1 MIEFIKSISE
11 KEIKFISKLDC
22 KQDVER
28 HKEALNKVIFDQ
40 AGVIGESQ
48 VWFPYEVI
56 ELGAN
61 ALVQGHEKE
70 FTVCTLLVLLNAPD
84 EKKALFDA
92 QAKSHELLP
101 QKYQELIF
109 EAMGK

>member
-28 HKEALNKVIFDQ
+28 HKEALNKVIFEQ
-40 AGVIGESQ
+40 AGAIGEYQ

-70 FTVCTLLVLLNAPD
+70 FTICTMLILLNSPD
-84 EKKALFDA
+84 EKKKKKKIYLMLKL
-92 QAKSHELLP
+92 QPMIYSLKNTKS
-101 QKYQELIF
+101 
-109 EAMGK
+109 